1 MLKKRGM
8 SILLVIALLVVFAAL
23 PLLSGC
29 SQQGSQQSSNQPAA
43 GDNGKAAAPAAPAK
57 QEVIE
62 INMNFTTPENIN
74 EPFKNFVKAVE
85 EKSGGRVK
93 FNVYYSN
100 SLVPVN
106 EIPKAV
112 STGVADMSAC
122 PPYVFPSVFPLC
134 GEITG
139 LPFLGMPSMDAA
151 YDIYMQLFEKHPEMK
166 AEFEKLGIKV
176 LGGYMMPPQQI
187 MNATD
192 KRIVN
197 PSDLKGR
204 KIISPK
210 AAFGKIISAA
220 GAAPVSQ
227 NVSDYYMSLERGVAE
242 GVATHIPSTFAFG
255 LAPLIKQVV
264 VFGEGGLNMD
274 MFFFVINQ
282 GVWDKLPDDVKAIFE
297 EEMVNLHNAEAAQ
310 LEVMMK
316 DYTEKLIAQGT
327 ELTYLTP
334 EQIAEWEK
342 IAKPVHEEIISG
354 MENQGMPAARAIY
367 EDALKLIEEYKKTH

>member
-1 MLKKRGM
+1 MMKKRGI
-8 SILLVIALLVVFAAL
+8 SCLLVIALLVTFAAL
-23 PLLSGC
+23 PLLGGC
-29 SQQGSQQSSNQPAA
+29 TQQGKDQPVAKG
-43 GDNGKAAAPAAPAK
+43 GDEAAAPAAPSK

-62 INMNFTTPENIN
+62 LNMNFTTPENIN
-74 EPFKNFVKAVE
+74 EPFKNFAKAVE

-93 FNVYYSN
+93 FNIYYSN

-122 PPYVFPSVFPLC
+122 PPYVFPSVFPLS

-139 LPFLGMPSMDAA
+139 LPFLGMPSMEAA
-151 YDIYMQLFEKHPEMK
+151 YDIYMELFEKHPEMR

-176 LGGYMMPPQQI
+176 LTGYMMPPQQI

-192 KRIVN
+192 KKIVL
-197 PSDLKGR
+197 PSDVKGR

-210 AAFGKIISAA
+210 AAFGKIITAA

-242 GVATHIPSTFAFG
+242 GVCTHIPATFAFG
-255 LAPLIKQVV
+255 LAPLLKQVV
-264 VFGEGGLNMD
+264 IFGEGGLNMD
-274 MFFFVINQ
+274 MHFFVINQ
-282 GVWDKLPDDVKAIFE
+282 GVWDRLPDDIKAIFE
-297 EEMVNLHNAEAAQ
+297 EELENLHNAEADQ
-310 LEVMMK
+310 LIVMLK
-316 DYTEKLIAQGT
+316 DYAEKLTAQGT

-342 IAKPVHEEIISG
+342 IAKPVHEEIISE
-354 MENQGMPAARAIY
+354 MESQGMPAARAIY